1 MHKCQFCGYMFES
14 NEMQRI
20 SLNLI
25 GRPYNICLGCSEKY
39 KNKDMWDD
47 NKNASEDVAKNI
59 ITAIVKGEVFA
70 TKITY

>member
-47 NKNASEDVAKNI
+47 NKNDIDWDKVPCIDDS
-59 ITAIVKGEVFA
+59 
-70 TKITY
+70 

>member
-1 MHKCQFCGYMFES
+1 MFES

-47 NKNASEDVAKNI
+47 NKNDIDWNKVPCIDDS
-59 ITAIVKGEVFA
+59 
-70 TKITY
+70 